1 MKPILTGRI
10 LPSVATVLLSLASAQ
25 AQEEVS
31 ILGMAWTPTPV
42 PALVVSAS
50 GPLVFRQ
57 VTGVAPQWVWEF
69 PYARLGQAVES
80 VAEPQWGLKG
90 ATLATSEEG
99 LVRLVVELEPGV
111 NPSVRALPAGFEV
124 RLANGRAAAKPQRAG
139 MVEVETVVEGGAVA
153 VRLKGPG
160 PLTGKAFT
168 LDNPPRVAVDVPG
181 VLPAK
186 ARRVF
191 PVGVAGVQRVRVA
204 QFAVAPEPVVRVAVD
219 LEAPLAFDFSPADDG
234 AWLRLGGSHA
244 GGETA
249 ASASTQPLPET
260 VRPVEVREEPEAA
273 APAAERT
280 APVAGT
286 EETVAKS
293 AAAEAEG
300 VKSLPETSPLLPAP
314 APSTPGTS
322 PDLAATPPVAASA
335 EGPAPSPES
344 PYTSTARAMAEK
356 AVPPPAAAAG
366 TKEVETQERQFT
378 GEPISLELKDA
389 DIKDVLRSFAKITGL
404 NIVVDP
410 DVSGSVT
417 VNLENVPWDQAL
429 DLILRI
435 NGLDYVIENNVLRVA
450 RMERLTQEKKAL
462 AAYRLQAEAAKP
474 MRTVTKVLS
483 YANANDVKTILT
495 AEKFIVSDRG
505 SVVVDPRSNMLIIRD
520 LADRMEGILNLI
532 DELDRPNP
540 QVLIEARIVET
551 TRRFSHA
558 LGLQWGFSGVADAQ
572 HGTTTGWRFPNS
584 GRVEGDVGLGI
595 QGPTGTIGLSFAD
608 ILNAFNLDFV
618 LQAAESNGL
627 AKVVSAPKVM
637 AQDNEA
643 AKIESG
649 IQIPIASTVTQG
661 NVTTTSVTFKDATIK
676 LEVTPHITA
685 EGTVQLTIKLDKTEV
700 LEGVNIIAI
709 GTQLAGAPL
718 SVRKA
723 ETKVL
728 VRDGGTT
735 VIGGVYKLTQND
747 QRNSVPG
754 LSKIP
759 VVGNLFKQRQLTENN
774 DELLIFLTP
783 RIVKY

>member
-1 MKPILTGRI
+1 MKPKNTRR
-10 LPSVATVLLSLASAQ
+10 VLASLAVGLLVAGSLG

-31 ILGMAWTPTPV
+31 ILGMAWTPTPA

-50 GPLVFRQ
+50 GPLSYRELGGEGGVFSL
-57 VTGVAPQWVWEF
+57 EF
-69 PYARLGQAVES
+69 PAARLAQPVES
-80 VAEPQWGLKG
+80 LAEPQAGLTR
-90 ATLATSEEG
+90 ATLAAGEAGTVT
-99 LVRLVVELEPGV
+99 LVLELA
-111 NPSVRALPAGFEV
+111 PSVRPVVRALPAGVEV
-124 RLANGRAAAKPQRAG
+124 RLGGREAARARRG
-139 MVEVETVVEGGAVA
+139 ELEVVPVVQGDVVA
-153 VRLKGPG
+153 IEVKGLG
-160 PLTGKAFT
+160 PVTGKAFA

-186 ARRVF
+186 ARRVY
-191 PVGVAGVQRVRVA
+191 PVGASGVQRVRVA
-204 QFAVAPEPVVRVAVD
+204 QFAVQPEPVVRVAVD
-219 LEAPLAFDFSPADDG
+219 LDAPMKYTVETTPEGL
-234 AWLRLGGSHA
+234 LVRLGS
-244 GGETA
+244 GEGTVA
-249 ASASTQPLPET
+249 EASASAAPLPEPVTPVT
-260 VRPVEVREEPEAA
+260 VQEEA
-273 APAAERT
+273 APAE
-280 APVAGT
+280 PVKVT
-286 EETVAKS
+286 EEKPALPPAPEP
-293 AAAEAEG
+293 AAATATD
-300 VKSLPETSPLLPAP
+300 VAV
-314 APSTPGTS
+314 
-322 PDLAATPPVAASA
+322 TPPVAAPSA
-335 EGPAPSPES
+335 ATTPTANAKPVADS
-344 PYTSTARAMAEK
+344 PYVSTPKAMVEQA
-356 AVPPPAAAAG
+356 APTPAAATG

-410 DVSGSVT
+410 DVTGSVT
-417 VNLENVPWDQAL
+417 VTLENVPWDQCL
-429 DLILRI
+429 DIILRI
-435 NGLDYVIENNVLRVA
+435 NRLDYVIENNVLRVA
-450 RMERLTQEKKAL
+450 RMERLTQEKQAL
-462 AAYRLQAEAAKP
+462 AAYQKQAEAARP
-474 MRTVTKVLS
+474 MKTVTKVLS
-483 YANANDVKTILT
+483 YARAEDVKAILT
-495 AEKFIVSDRG
+495 AEKFIVSERG

-520 LADRMEGILNLI
+520 LSDRLEGILNLI
-532 DELDRPNP
+532 DELDHPNP

-558 LGLQWGFSGVADAQ
+558 LGLQWGFTGIADAE

-584 GRVEGDVGLGI
+584 GTVDGRVGLGI
-595 QGPTGTIGLSFAD
+595 QGPTATIGFTFAD

-618 LQAAESNGL
+618 LQAAETNGL

-649 IQIPIASTVTQG
+649 VQIPIASTVTQG
-661 NVTTTSVTFKDATIK
+661 NVTTTTVTFKDATIK
-676 LEVTPHITA
+676 LDVTPHITA
-685 EGTVQLTIKLDKTEV
+685 EGTVQLSIKLDKTEV

-735 VIGGVYKLTQND
+735 VIGGVYKMTQNE
-747 QRNSVPG
+747 QRNQVPG

-759 VVGNLFKQRQLTENN
+759 VVGNLFKQRQLSEQN

>member
-1 MKPILTGRI
+1 MKPKGTRLV
-10 LPSVATVLLSLASAQ
+10 LASVAVVLLSVCAQ
-25 AQEEVS
+25 AQEGVA
-31 ILGMAWTPTPV
+31 ILGMAWTPTPA

-50 GPLVFRQ
+50 GPLPYREVVGEGGVF
-57 VTGVAPQWVWEF
+57 VLEF
-69 PYARLGQAVES
+69 PGARLAQPVEA
-80 VAEPQWGLKG
+80 VAEPQAGLTR
-90 ATLATSEEG
+90 ASLATAEQGTVKLVLELAEG
-99 LVRLVVELEPGV
+99 ARPA
-111 NPSVRALPAGFEV
+111 VRALPAGVEV
-124 RLANGRAAAKPQRAG
+124 RIGTGKQAAGGTSRGA
-139 MVEVETVVEGGAVA
+139 VEVVPEVQGSGLTVI
-153 VRLKGPG
+153 LKGGG
-160 PLTGKAFT
+160 PLAGKAFA

-186 ARRVF
+186 AQRVF
-191 PVGVAGVQRVRVA
+191 PIGAAGVQRVRVA
-204 QFAVAPEPVVRVAVD
+204 QFAVHPEPVVRVAVD
-219 LEAPLAFDFSPADDG
+219 LDNPLPYTLSATEEG
-234 AWLRLGGSHA
+234 AVLKLGGAEAAAPAVAA
-244 GGETA
+244 GEKT
-249 ASASTQPLPET
+249 PLPET
-260 VRPVEVREEPEAA
+260 VTPVAVKEEATPSAAAAAAPEPAPEAAPEPAPVTTTASAAGQTPARAEDVASKPPLPVAPPA
-273 APAAERT
+273 APAAA
-280 APVAGT
+280 APD
-286 EETVAKS
+286 
-293 AAAEAEG
+293 
-300 VKSLPETSPLLPAP
+300 SPYA
-314 APSTPGTS
+314 STPK
-322 PDLAATPPVAASA
+322 
-335 EGPAPSPES
+335 
-344 PYTSTARAMAEK
+344 AMAEK
-356 AVPPPAAAAG
+356 AAPAPTATAG
-366 TKEVETQERQFT
+366 IKEVESQERQFT

-389 DIKDVLRSFAKITGL
+389 DIKDVLRMFAKITGL

-417 VNLENVPWDQAL
+417 VNLDNVPWDQAL
-429 DLILRI
+429 DIILRI
-435 NGLDYVIENNVLRVA
+435 NRLDYVIENNVLRVA

-462 AAYRLQAEAAKP
+462 ADYRLQAEAARP
-474 MRTVTKVLS
+474 MRTITKTLS
-483 YANANDVKTILT
+483 YARAEDVKAILT
-495 AEKFIVSDRG
+495 AEKFIVSERG

-520 LADRMEGILNLI
+520 LTDRIEGILNVI
-532 DELDRPNP
+532 DELDHPNP

-558 LGLQWGFSGVADAQ
+558 LGLQWGFTGIADAQ

-584 GRVEGDVGLGI
+584 GEVTGRVGLGI
-595 QGPTGTIGLSFAD
+595 QGPTATIGFTFAD

-618 LQAAESNGL
+618 LQAAETNGL

-649 IQIPIASTVTQG
+649 VQIPIASTVTQG
-661 NVTTTSVTFKDATIK
+661 NVTTTTVTFKDATIK

-685 EGTVQLTIKLDKTEV
+685 EGTVQLSIKLDKTEV

-735 VIGGVYKLTQND
+735 VIGGVYKMMQNE
-747 QRNSVPG
+747 QRSTVPG

-759 VVGNLFKQRQLTENN
+759 VVGNLFKQRQLSETN

>member
-1 MKPILTGRI
+1 MKPKDTRR
-10 LPSVATVLLSLASAQ
+10 VLASLAVGLLVVGSLG

-31 ILGMAWTPTPV
+31 ILGMAWTPTPA

-50 GPLVFRQ
+50 GPLSYRELAGEGGVFSL
-57 VTGVAPQWVWEF
+57 EF
-69 PYARLGQAVES
+69 PAARLAYPVES
-80 VAEPQWGLKG
+80 LAEPQAGLQR
-90 ATLATSEEG
+90 ATLAAGGNGTVT
-99 LVRLVVELEPGV
+99 LRLELQPGV
-111 NPSVRALPAGFEV
+111 RPVVRALPAGVEV
-124 RLANGRAAAKPQRAG
+124 RFGGREVSRARRG
-139 MVEVETVVEGGAVA
+139 EVEVVPVVDGNRVTIEV
-153 VRLKGPG
+153 KGLG
-160 PLTGKAFT
+160 PVTGKAFA

-186 ARRVF
+186 ARRVY
-191 PVGVAGVQRVRVA
+191 PIGAGGVQRVRVA
-204 QFAVAPEPVVRVAVD
+204 QFAVQPEPVVRVAID
-219 LEAPLAFDFSPADDG
+219 LDAPMPYAVESTAEGLSV
-234 AWLRLGGSHA
+234 RLGP
-244 GGETA
+244 GEVTVA
-249 ASASTQPLPET
+249 HTPRLPE
-260 VRPVEVREEPEAA
+260 PVVPLTEREEPV
-273 APAAERT
+273 PAEPV
-280 APVAGT
+280 PVAQKTGS
-286 EETVAKS
+286 VAPPPPVVEPMPS
-293 AAAEAEG
+293 AVADVA
-300 VKSLPETSPLLPAP
+300 V
-314 APSTPGTS
+314 
-322 PDLAATPPVAASA
+322 TPPVAVPAA
-335 EGPAPSPES
+335 RPAPATSARPPADS
-344 PYTSTARAMAEK
+344 PYVSTPKAMVEK
-356 AVPPPAAAAG
+356 AAPTPAAATAA
-366 TKEVETQERQFT
+366 KEVETQERQFT

-417 VNLENVPWDQAL
+417 VTLENVPWDQCL
-429 DLILRI
+429 DIILRI
-435 NGLDYVIENNVLRVA
+435 NRLDYVIENNVLRVA
-450 RMERLTQEKKAL
+450 RMERLTQEKQQL
-462 AAYRLQAEAAKP
+462 AAYQKQAEAAKP

-483 YANANDVKTILT
+483 YARADEVKTILT

-520 LADRMEGILNLI
+520 LSDRLEGILNLI

-558 LGLQWGFSGVADAQ
+558 LGLQWGFTGIADAER
-572 HGTTTGWRFPNS
+572 GTTTGWRFPNS
-584 GRVEGDVGLGI
+584 GTMNGRVGLGI
-595 QGPTGTIGLSFAD
+595 QGPTATIGFTFAD

-661 NVTTTSVTFKDATIK
+661 NVTTTTVTFKDATIK
-676 LEVTPHITA
+676 LDVTPHITA
-685 EGTVQLTIKLDKTEV
+685 EGTVQLSIKLDKTEV

-735 VIGGVYKLTQND
+735 VIGGVYKMTQND
-747 QRNSVPG
+747 QKNQVPG

-759 VVGNLFKQRQLTENN
+759 VVGNLFKQRQISEQN

>member
-1 MKPILTGRI
+1 MKPKGTRMVLA
-10 LPSVATVLLSLASAQ
+10 SVAVLLLSFSAQ
-25 AQEEVS
+25 AQEGVA
-31 ILGMAWTPTPV
+31 ILGMAWTPAPA

-50 GPLVFRQ
+50 GPLPYREVWGQ
-57 VTGVAPQWVWEF
+57 GGVLVLEF
-69 PYARLGQAVES
+69 SGARLAQPVEA
-80 VAEPQWGLKG
+80 VAEPQQGLIR
-90 ATLATSEEG
+90 ASLAEAEEG
-99 LVRLVVELEPGV
+99 AVKLVVELAEGV
-111 NPSVRALPAGFEV
+111 RPAVRPLPAGVELRFE
-124 RLANGRAAAKPQRAG
+124 RGQQLRPRGG
-139 MVEVETVVEGGAVA
+139 HGIVEVKPEPSGNGVTVVI
-153 VRLKGPG
+153 KGSG
-160 PLTGKAFT
+160 PLAGKAFT

-186 ARRVF
+186 AQRVF
-191 PVGVAGVQRVRVA
+191 PLGTAGVQRVRVA
-204 QFAVAPEPVVRVAVD
+204 QFAVQPEPVVRIAVD
-219 LEAPLAFDFSPADDG
+219 LDGPIPYSLASTEEG
-234 AWLRLGGSHA
+234 AVLRLGSGEGPTPVFTA
-244 GGETA
+244 QGET
-249 ASASTQPLPET
+249 PLPESVT
-260 VRPVEVREEPEAA
+260 PVAVQEEALPPAVAVAA
-273 APAAERT
+273 VAPASEP
-280 APVAGT
+280 APFVTTPPAHGQAQLESKVEDVA
-286 EETVAKS
+286 S
-293 AAAEAEG
+293 QPP
-300 VKSLPETSPLLPAP
+300 LPLPAP
-314 APSTPGTS
+314 A
-322 PDLAATPPVAASA
+322 AVPVAF
-335 EGPAPSPES
+335 GTDS
-344 PYTSTARAMAEK
+344 PYTSTPKAMAEK
-356 AVPPPAAAAG
+356 AVPVPMAAAG
-366 TKEVETQERQFT
+366 TKEVESQERQFT

-389 DIKDVLRSFAKITGL
+389 DIKDVLRMFAKITGL

-429 DLILRI
+429 DIILRI
-435 NGLDYVIENNVLRVA
+435 NRLDYVIENNVLRVA
-450 RMERLTQEKKAL
+450 RMERLTQEKRAL
-462 AAYRLQAEAAKP
+462 ADYRLQAEAARP
-474 MRTVTKVLS
+474 MRTVTKTLS
-483 YANANDVKTILT
+483 YARAEDVKAILT
-495 AEKFIVSDRG
+495 AEKFIVSERG

-520 LADRMEGILNLI
+520 LTDRIEGILNLI
-532 DELDRPNP
+532 DELDHPNP

-558 LGLQWGFSGVADAQ
+558 LGLQWGFTGIADAQ

-584 GRVEGDVGLGI
+584 GDVTGRVGLGI
-595 QGPTGTIGLSFAD
+595 QGPTAQIGFTFAD

-618 LQAAESNGL
+618 LQAAETNGL

-649 IQIPIASTVTQG
+649 VQIPIASTVTQG

-685 EGTVQLTIKLDKTEV
+685 EGTVQLSIKLDKTEV

-735 VIGGVYKLTQND
+735 VIGGVYKMTQND
-747 QRNSVPG
+747 QRNTVPG

-759 VVGNLFKQRQLTENN
+759 VVGNLFKQKQISETN